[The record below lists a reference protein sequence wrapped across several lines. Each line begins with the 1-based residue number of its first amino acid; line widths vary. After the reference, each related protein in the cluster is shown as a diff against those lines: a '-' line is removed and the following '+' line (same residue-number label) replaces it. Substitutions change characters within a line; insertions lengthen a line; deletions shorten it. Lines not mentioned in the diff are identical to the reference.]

1 MKKRITALI
10 LCAIMGIMTAGCGG
24 GDSQG
29 SSQGQG
35 QELSAGQSQETLIVL
50 TGSDASTFDPHFCT
64 DSATEIFNKNIY
76 NNLVRFNKDMEI
88 EPDLAKEWS
97 VSEDQLRKTLNTY
110 EKKSVWYARDI
121 LGLRRAPE
129 GQGGHHQ
136 QGRCPQDR
144 RAEDARP
151 QLHRHRVRHE
161 HDRRYLPLHGRSRW
175 RLSLNVGGFIHPTQ
189 PHY

>member
-64 DSATEIFNKNIY
+64 DSATEIFNKNITTINLEDFCFEKSEIKLLNFATY
-76 NNLVRFNKDMEI
+76 LKNN
-88 EPDLAKEWS
+88 
-97 VSEDQLRKTLNTY
+97 
-110 EKKSVWYARDI
+110 
-121 LGLRRAPE
+121 
-129 GQGGHHQ
+129 
-136 QGRCPQDR
+136 
-144 RAEDARP
+144 
-151 QLHRHRVRHE
+151 
-161 HDRRYLPLHGRSRW
+161 
-175 RLSLNVGGFIHPTQ
+175 
-189 PHY
+189 

>member
-76 NNLVRFNKDMEI
+76 NNLVRFNKDM
-88 EPDLAKEWS
+88 
-97 VSEDQLRKTLNTY
+97 
-110 EKKSVWYARDI
+110 
-121 LGLRRAPE
+121 
-129 GQGGHHQ
+129 
-136 QGRCPQDR
+136 
-144 RAEDARP
+144 
-151 QLHRHRVRHE
+151 
-161 HDRRYLPLHGRSRW
+161 
-175 RLSLNVGGFIHPTQ
+175 
-189 PHY
+189 